1 MKKTVKIT
9 LMATFV
15 MVAMSFG
22 TLSAKP
28 AKITVNGNCNMCKA
42 KIEKAAKDV
51 KGVTTAVWDRETK
64 VLTVDFDEK
73 ITDVKAIEKA
83 VANIGFD
90 AGEEKANVEAR
101 KKLPACCTSNKTS
114 NDAGCSK
121 ADNHKKDAGCSKAD
135 NHKKDAG
142 CSKSDKHKEGGCSK
156 ADNHKKDAGCSKS
169 DKHKEGGCSKTD
181 NHKKDAGCSKSDK
194 HKEGGCSK

>member
-121 ADNHKKDAGCSKAD
+121 ADNHKKDAGCSK
-135 NHKKDAG
+135 
-142 CSKSDKHKEGGCSK
+142 SDKHKEGV
-156 ADNHKKDAGCSKS
+156 
-169 DKHKEGGCSKTD
+169 CSKTD